1 MPSTATLTVVLDCPE
16 AATVME
22 PSNMRSSSAQA
33 AAESTLREASMWD
46 DAVFEEI
53 DSNQWSGTVDS
64 RHVIRFLTFEN
75 EDGTWDWVELT
86 YCER

>member
-1 MPSTATLTVVLDCPE
+1 
-16 AATVME
+16 
-22 PSNMRSSSAQA
+22 
-33 AAESTLREASMWD
+33 MWD